1 MEQTIQID
9 WEIRKHLQDLV
20 KWKTQDELKKILSD
34 LELNKSYIEKI
45 LVDDGF
51 RILRNGSYIIESNRY
66 FDTSNFEKA
75 WIGIKEVT
83 NLNEAWEVMK
93 RDYLEPYTK
102 NNILPKWHINTIKAK
117 DLYPIINR
125 FLIDNDLRGTNDK
138 VYYNF
143 PICDKFDNNKV
154 FGLVA
159 TSKEEKAL
167 IEITQ
172 DGEYLRHAIHSDEIE
187 TYQDFLDKKH
197 I

>member
-1 MEQTIQID
+1 
-9 WEIRKHLQDLV
+9 
-20 KWKTQDELKKILSD
+20 
-34 LELNKSYIEKI
+34 
-45 LVDDGF
+45 
-51 RILRNGSYIIESNRY
+51 
-66 FDTSNFEKA
+66 
-75 WIGIKEVT
+75 
-83 NLNEAWEVMK
+83 MK
-93 RDYLEPYTK
+93 RDYLEPYMH
-102 NNILPKWHINTIKAK
+102 NDIFPKGHINIAMIMTAKTKSDVFCERHIKTIKAK